1 VNDEM
6 LKTNIKVNPSLCSL
20 CLSCQLICSLY
31 HNGTCS
37 PDKAKIVIEPNR
49 ISFSD
54 DCMVSCHLCAS
65 YCNYGAL
72 TLN

>member
-1 VNDEM
+1 M
-6 LKTNIKVNPSLCSL
+6 TKTDIKVDPSLCSQ
-20 CLSCQLICSLY
+20 CLSCQLICSLQ

-37 PDKAKIVIEPNR
+37 SCEAKIVIEPDK

-54 DCMVSCHLCAS
+54 DCIASCHLCAS

-72 TLN
+72 TLK